1 MPARADFR
9 EMAAMSP
16 LGLRLTKEGLNMAQD
31 AGSLEAVIALEDR
44 GQVMCLGPFLEEGAA
59 AFLEKRPPRYS
70 DE

>member
-1 MPARADFR
+1 
-9 EMAAMSP
+9 
-16 LGLRLTKEGLNMAQD
+16 MAQD

-59 AFLEKRPPRYS
+59 AFMEKRPARYS